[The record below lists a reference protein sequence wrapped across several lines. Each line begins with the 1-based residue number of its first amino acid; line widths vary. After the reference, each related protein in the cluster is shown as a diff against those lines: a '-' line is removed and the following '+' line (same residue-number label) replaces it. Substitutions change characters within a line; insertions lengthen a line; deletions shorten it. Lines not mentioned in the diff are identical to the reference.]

1 MLFYWLLLV
10 GIAAAGI
17 LLSRIRYGRTIFCI
31 LAGAALWVT
40 AGIRRGVG
48 YDYNLYGGWYVD
60 LIKIPMEEVMYKR
73 QEKGFLVPFELMSTM
88 TTDYQLMFW
97 VIAFVITGSVMLY
110 IFFHSEKPWLS
121 VFCFMTF
128 GLFFNSMNFMRQ
140 MIASCILLLAM
151 RYVRRKQFIPYLV
164 LVIFA
169 SAFHVSAFLMIPF
182 YFILQIKMN
191 GKVLIAYSVV
201 TLLFFLFSW
210 DILDF
215 FNDYIYKGYTITN
228 AEVTNGT
235 NPVYV
240 VFFILF
246 FAAAFAVR
254 KELMKTD
261 EFNNVLLNCMFFT
274 VFFEIMGVRHAILS
288 RFSLLFFIPA
298 IVILVPRVIVIFV
311 KRLSNRF
318 INDKTKYTAV
328 KITAIA
334 FVAVICGTM
343 YTYMIAN
350 NYNGV
355 TPYTTI
361 YSEE

>member
-1 MLFYWLLLV
+1 MLFYWLLL
-10 GIAAAGI
+10 AGI
-17 LLSRIRYGRTIFCI
+17 TVAGIFLSKIKYGKPIFCF
-31 LAGAALWVT
+31 LAGAALFVT
-40 AGIRRGVG
+40 AGIRKGVG

-60 LIKIPMEEVMYKR
+60 LIKAPMEEVMLKR

-88 TTDYQLMFW
+88 TMDFQLMFW
-97 VIAFVITGSVMLY
+97 VIAFIITVSVMLY
-110 IFFHSEKPWLS
+110 IFFHAEKPWLS

-140 MIASCILLLAM
+140 MIASCILLLGM
-151 RYVRRKQFIPYLV
+151 RFIRKNQFLPYLV

-169 SAFHVSAFLMIPF
+169 TTFHVSALLMIPF
-182 YFILQIKMN
+182 YFILRIKLT
-191 GKVLIAYSVV
+191 GKVMIAYSVV
-201 TLLFFLFSW
+201 TVLAFVFSQMV
-210 DILDF
+210 LDF

-228 AEVTNGT
+228 PEVTNGT
-235 NPVYV
+235 NPIYTIFFLA
-240 VFFILF
+240 FFIL
-246 FAAAFAVR
+246 AFAVR

-298 IVILVPRVIVIFV
+298 IVILVPRVIIIIVN
-311 KRLSNRF
+311 KLSNKF

-328 KITAIA
+328 KITSVALVAI
-334 FVAVICGTM
+334 ICGTM

-355 TPYTTI
+355 MPYTTI